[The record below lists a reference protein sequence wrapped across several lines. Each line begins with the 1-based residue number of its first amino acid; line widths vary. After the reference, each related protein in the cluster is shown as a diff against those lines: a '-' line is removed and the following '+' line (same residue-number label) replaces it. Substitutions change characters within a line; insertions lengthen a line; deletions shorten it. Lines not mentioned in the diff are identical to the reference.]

1 MSKRAKK
8 KKLTVLVVEDDTVYA
23 NGIQLFLKNQY
34 NYITVKTVATI
45 REALECLQKESYD
58 VVCSDYKLPDGTGIE
73 LCEKAQKI
81 REQNF
86 VILSV
91 WDQEECGEKFSALPI
106 KKWIPK
112 IPFAPEIIVESIL
125 GEADE

>member
-1 MSKRAKK
+1 MSKRVRKK
-8 KKLTVLVVEDDTVYA
+8 NLAVLVVEDDAVYA

-45 REALECLQKESYD
+45 REAFECIQKESYD

-73 LCEKAQKI
+73 LCEMAQKI

-91 WDQEECGEKFSALPI
+91 WDQEECSENFSVLPI

-112 IPFAPEIIVESIL
+112 IPFAPEIIVKAILRES
-125 GEADE
+125 DE